1 MPALWLPVPHHK
13 QNHPSDCLAACAA
26 MLLDYAGRPV
36 PYDRLLQLL
45 DITPDLGAPASN
57 IKRLMALNVTVEY
70 GPGNITDLA
79 HRLAQGVPA
88 IAFVH
93 TIHLS
98 YWPEAARHAVVA
110 VGIDER
116 RVYLNDP
123 FFDAAPQSV
132 SRLEFELAWDEMDN
146 VYAVITA

>member
-1 MPALWLPVPHHK
+1 
-13 QNHPSDCLAACAA
+13 
-26 MLLDYAGRPV
+26 
-36 PYDRLLQLL
+36 
-45 DITPDLGAPASN
+45 
-57 IKRLMALNVTVEY
+57 
-70 GPGNITDLA
+70 
-79 HRLAQGVPA
+79 
-88 IAFVH
+88 
-93 TIHLS
+93 
-98 YWPEAARHAVVA
+98 VVA